1 MCDFSCQ
8 IFNMIDNPK
17 TVITIIILVL
27 LNSGLM
33 QSSAKSFTRD
43 LRQMKGGMPHYLREG
58 MVAGN
63 YIVRDSIVFNYI

>member
-1 MCDFSCQ
+1 
-8 IFNMIDNPK
+8 MIDNPK
-17 TVITIIILVL
+17 TVITIIIIIILVL

-33 QSSAKSFTRD
+33 QSSAKSFTQD

-63 YIVRDSIVFNYI
+63 YIVRDSIVLN